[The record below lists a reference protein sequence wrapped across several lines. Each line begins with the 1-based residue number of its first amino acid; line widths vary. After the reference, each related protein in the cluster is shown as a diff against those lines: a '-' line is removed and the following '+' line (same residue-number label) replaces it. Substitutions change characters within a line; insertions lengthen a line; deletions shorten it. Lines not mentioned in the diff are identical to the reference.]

1 MNQSKTK
8 SLVTLVALFSLVL
21 VFALLIVSVVE
32 IRQVYVYKQR
42 IASQEREIER
52 LQNAKDYYESQLDK
66 DNGYNSG
73 DFVFGEE

>member
-1 MNQSKTK
+1 MNQSRTK
-8 SLVTLVALFSLVL
+8 SLVTLVALATIVL
-21 VFALLIVSVVE
+21 VFVLLIASVVE

-52 LQNAKDYYESQLDK
+52 LQNAKDYYESQLNK

-73 DFVFGEE
+73 DFVFEEE